1 MEDGDGLP
9 VVAAAPAQDVSA
21 FVAQTVAAAFGVVA
35 VCVEL
40 VLRAASRAAGP
51 DPVGTDPG
59 AVTAAKPVNVT
70 TLTDATLGVGWTV
83 VRIGGSVVTVAG
95 RVGGTV
101 VRPVVGVVASPPLL
115 PRSVWPSTVVDQ
127 VSRSWRAQ
135 RPDSVAALGR
145 MSRSV
150 APDAVDLAFEL
161 VDVDRVAGAVVDRL
175 DVPAVVDRVL
185 DRLDLDRIVAGV
197 LARLDLDAV
206 VSTALA
212 DLDLD
217 RVVGDAVARVDI
229 ATLVEQ
235 VIAEID
241 LTALVTDRVDL
252 GAVVDDALD
261 QLDLTQLVM
270 QRVDLATVA
279 ERVIDDID
287 LPEIIRESTGSIAYE
302 TVRGIR
308 LQSVDADRAVE
319 RIVDRILLR
328 RRARRTKA
336 PQAPAQPAQ
345 ADQPDQPDQPDRQA
359 DVDEQDGTPT

>member
-9 VVAAAPAQDVSA
+9 VVAAAPAQDVTA

-51 DPVGTDPG
+51 VPAATDG
-59 AVTAAKPVNVT
+59 SAVSAVNAAKPVNVT
-70 TLTDATLGVGWTV
+70 SLTDAGLGVGWAV
-83 VRIGGSVVTVAG
+83 VRMGGSVVTVAG

-127 VSRSWRAQ
+127 VSRSWRDQ
-135 RPDSVAALGR
+135 RPESVAALGR

-161 VDVDRVAGAVVDRL
+161 VDVDKVAGAVVDRL

-206 VSTALA
+206 VSTALE

-252 GAVVDDALD
+252 GVVVDDALD
-261 QLDLTQLVM
+261 QLDLTALVM
-270 QRVDLATVA
+270 ERVDLATVA
-279 ERVIDDID
+279 ERVIEDID

-328 RRARRTKA
+328 RRGRRTKA
-336 PQAPAQPAQ
+336 PEAPPQVDPLPGPKQPEQVEQ
-345 ADQPDQPDQPDRQA
+345 ADEP
-359 DVDEQDGTPT
+359 DGTPT

>member
-1 MEDGDGLP
+1 MEDGGGLP
-9 VVAAAPAQDVSA
+9 VVAAPPAQDVTA
-21 FVAQTVAAAFGVVA
+21 FAAQTVAAAFGVVA

-40 VLRAASRAAGP
+40 VLRAASRAAA
-51 DPVGTDPG
+51 PVPGGPG
-59 AVTAAKPVNVT
+59 AVTAAPPVNVT
-70 TLTDATLGVGWTV
+70 TLTDATLGLGWTV
-83 VRIGGSVVTVAG
+83 VRLGGSVATTAG

-101 VRPVVGVVASPPLL
+101 VRPVAGVVSSPPLV
-115 PRSVWPSTVVDQ
+115 PRTLWPSTVVER
-127 VSRSWRAQ
+127 VSATWRTQ
-135 RPDSVAALGR
+135 RPDTVAALGR
-145 MSRSV
+145 FSQSV

-185 DRLDLDRIVAGV
+185 DRLDLDRIVASV
-197 LARLDLDAV
+197 LSRLDLDTV
-206 VSTALA
+206 VTTALA

-217 RVVGDAVARVDI
+217 RVVGDAVARVDV

-252 GAVVDDALD
+252 GVVVDDALD

-270 QRVDLATVA
+270 DRVDLASVA
-279 ERVIDDID
+279 EKVIDDID

-319 RIVDRILLR
+319 RIVDRVLLR

-336 PQAPAQPAQ
+336 PGNHGGEPADHEEPS
-345 ADQPDQPDQPDRQA
+345 
-359 DVDEQDGTPT
+359 